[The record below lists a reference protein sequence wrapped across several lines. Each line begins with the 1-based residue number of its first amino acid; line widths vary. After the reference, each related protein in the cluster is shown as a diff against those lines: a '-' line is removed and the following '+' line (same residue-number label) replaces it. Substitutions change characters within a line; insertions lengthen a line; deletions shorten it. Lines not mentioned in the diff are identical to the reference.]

1 MTVTAQVG
9 TLFLLMGVGYLL
21 AKRGR
26 LTAAALPQLSF
37 LLLYVVTPCII
48 IDTLQ
53 GGCEPGLAGGLV
65 KATAADLALYAVC
78 ALMCALFFRREAPDT
93 RDTLRFSVVF
103 GNTGFMGFPL
113 IAAVLGQEALIY
125 AMPVFVA
132 FQVAVWTYGA
142 CLMGGR
148 EQLSLRK
155 MLLSPPLIG
164 IWVGLPL
171 FFLGLRLP
179 EPISGTL
186 GYLSDLN
193 TPLAMVVIGAQMAA
207 ADLPATF
214 RGRRLYVSA
223 ALKLVVSPVLAGVLL
238 LPFHLDPMS
247 YTALVVLAGVP
258 TAGVTS
264 IFAQQFG
271 LDTDSAAQ
279 SITLS
284 TLLSIITL
292 PVVAVLAQRA
302 AGL

>member
-1 MTVTAQVG
+1 MTVTVQVG

-53 GGCEPGLAGGLV
+53 GGCEPGMMRGLV

-193 TPLAMVVIGAQMAA
+193 AQMAA

-264 IFAQQFG
+264 MFAQQFG
-271 LDTDSAAQ
+271 RDTDSAAQ

-284 TLLSIITL
+284 TLLSVITL
-292 PVVAVLAQRA
+292 PVVAVLARRA